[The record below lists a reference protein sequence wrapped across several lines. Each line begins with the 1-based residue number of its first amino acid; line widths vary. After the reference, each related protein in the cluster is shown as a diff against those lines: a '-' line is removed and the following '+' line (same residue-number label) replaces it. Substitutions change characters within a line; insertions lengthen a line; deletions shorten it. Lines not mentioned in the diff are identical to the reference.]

1 MIVVLIGER
10 RLLEK
15 RREMKCLDDSRIIE
29 LFLAGD
35 EAALRE
41 TEQKYGSELKSL
53 SLRITGSKEDA
64 NECFND
70 TLLKAWETVSET
82 KPKNLRAYLMKITR
96 NLSLN
101 CVKKRVA
108 GKRNAVNIALSE
120 LEECI
125 PDVKA
130 YAKVVDDNSLTKDI
144 ENWLLGINEDKR
156 AIFIRR
162 YFRFETSRSIAKSL
176 GMREGTVA
184 ATLLRLR
191 SSLKEYLAER
201 DYII

>member
-1 MIVVLIGER
+1 M
-10 RLLEK
+10 
-15 RREMKCLDDSRIIE
+15 DDTKIIE

-41 TEQKYGSELKSL
+41 TELKYGGELISL
-53 SLRITGSKEDA
+53 SFRITGSKEDA
-64 NECFND
+64 NECLND
-70 TLLKAWETVSET
+70 TLYKAWESIPKA
-82 KPKNLRAYLMKITR
+82 KPENLRAYLLRIAR
-96 NLSLN
+96 NCSLN
-101 CVKKRVA
+101 CVKMKTA
-108 GKRNAVNIALSE
+108 KKRNAVSIALSE

-125 PDVKA
+125 PDDRA
-130 YAKVVDDNSLTKDI
+130 YAKVIDDDSLIKEI
-144 ENWLLGINEDKR
+144 ENWLFSISEDKR

-191 SSLKEYLAER
+191 SSLKEYLAEK

>member
-1 MIVVLIGER
+1 MDNS
-10 RLLEK
+10 K
-15 RREMKCLDDSRIIE
+15 IIE

-35 EAALRE
+35 EAALSE

-70 TLLKAWETVSET
+70 TLLKAWESIPKA
-82 KPKNLRAYLMKITR
+82 KPENLRAYLGKITR
-96 NLSLN
+96 NVSLN
-101 CVKKRVA
+101 CVKKRSVK
-108 GKRNAVNIALSE
+108 KRNAVNIALSE

-125 PDVKA
+125 PDEKA
-130 YAKVVDDNSLTKDI
+130 YAKIIDDDSLIKEI
-144 ENWLLGINEDKR
+144 ENWLLGISEDKR

-191 SSLKEYLAER
+191 SSLKEYLAAK
-201 DYII
+201 DYIV

>member
-1 MIVVLIGER
+1 M
-10 RLLEK
+10 
-15 RREMKCLDDSRIIE
+15 DDTKIIE

-35 EAALRE
+35 EAAIRE
-41 TEQKYGSELKSL
+41 TELKYGVELRSL

-64 NECFND
+64 KECLND
-70 TLLKAWETVSET
+70 TLYRAWESIP
-82 KPKNLRAYLMKITR
+82 KAAPKNLRGYLLKIAR
-96 NLSLN
+96 NCSLN
-101 CVKKRVA
+101 CVKMKNTKKRS
-108 GKRNAVNIALSE
+108 AVNIALSE

-125 PDVKA
+125 PDERA
-130 YAKVVDDNSLTKDI
+130 YSKVIDDDCLTEEI
-144 ENWLLGINEDKR
+144 GSWLLSLSEEKR

-176 GMREGTVA
+176 GLKEGTVA

-191 SSLKEYLAER
+191 SSLKEYLAEK